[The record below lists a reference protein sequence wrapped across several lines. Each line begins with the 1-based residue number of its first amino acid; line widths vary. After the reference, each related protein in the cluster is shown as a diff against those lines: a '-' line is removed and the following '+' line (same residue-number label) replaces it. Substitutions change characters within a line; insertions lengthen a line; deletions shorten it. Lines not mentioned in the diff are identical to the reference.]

1 MTGVSEWHINSDE
14 ADVLDYDTTFK
25 PPAQE
30 ALYEPKA
37 YRTSDHDPI
46 VVGLRLNAGP
56 TVDANGP
63 YTVGEGGSVSLSA
76 TGADPNGDTLT
87 YAWDL
92 DNNGSYE
99 TAGQT
104 VAFSAASI
112 DGPATRTVGVRVSDG
127 SATATDTAEV
137 TITNLPPTATFVAPA
152 TVDAGNP
159 FTLALTNPSD
169 PAPADV
175 AAGFTYAFDCGSGYG
190 PFGAAATRSCPTSN
204 VGVLSVG
211 GKIRDKDGGVSEYR
225 GSVQAVVTTASLC
238 ALTRAVRH
246 EGRRR
251 ALDVREAQSNSIKEY
266 INLVEAQAGKSLTQA
281 QAELLIRLARSL

>member
-1 MTGVSEWHINSDE
+1 MTGVTEWHINSDE

-46 VVGLRLNAGP
+46 VVGLRLNAAP
-56 TVDANGP
+56 SIDANGP

-76 TGADPNGDTLT
+76 TGTDPNGDALT

-92 DNNGSYE
+92 DDNGTYE

-112 DGPATRTVGVRVSDG
+112 DGPAMRTVGVRVSDG
-127 SATATDTAEV
+127 TASATDTAQV
-137 TITNLPPTATFVAPA
+137 TITNAPPSATFVAPA
-152 TVDAGNP
+152 TVNAGNP
-159 FTLALTNPSD
+159 FTLALTNPAD

-190 PFGAAATRSCPTSN
+190 PFGAASTTSCPTSN

-225 GSVQAVVTTASLC
+225 STVQAVVTVASLC
-238 ALTRAVRH
+238 ALTEQFVTK
-246 EGRRR
+246 EGV
-251 ALDVREAQSNSIKEY
+251 AHSMCAKLESGSIKAY
-266 INLVEAQAGKSLTQA
+266 INEVEAQAGKSLTQA